1 MYESLIFI
9 KSSHFVFAGNSCFE
23 FDTPDKKNL
32 VLKSDL
38 CQDVLTKAK
47 GDLIVIL
54 EVTF

>member
-1 MYESLIFI
+1 M
-9 KSSHFVFAGNSCFE
+9 FAGNSCFE

-38 CQDVLTKAK
+38 SQDVLTKAK

-54 EVTF
+54 EVNILI